1 MSEDANANRTYRT
14 LLAIFFA
21 MVAVI
26 CLEGYHFYSEQR
38 DAAQRDVTNEL
49 QAIADLKAEQIVAW
63 RRERLADATALT
75 ADRAF
80 LASIDSAIAGRSSPA
95 KKQETLLEL
104 TNFCQIYQYANAVVL
119 DSNGKVILQYGK
131 LYGGADHFR
140 KILAEFGTHEG
151 AVLRDLQAE
160 GGGGFHLG
168 LNIPLRLP
176 GDKKLFGV
184 LSFAIDPESY
194 LFPMV
199 DRWPGPMRDGETLLV
214 RRDGEEALYLNK
226 QDPKSKAGTRMRLT
240 LSKRD
245 AVAVKALNGES
256 GLIRGIDR
264 QGRPVV
270 AAARALPDS
279 QWLVFAQ
286 LPLEAIDKPIRDRA
300 LPVSFAVVALI
311 LASGMAAAYL
321 WRVQERRYDE
331 VRHSAEL
338 EKQALSSHY
347 NFLSRSA
354 SDAILLV
361 NEQGQIVESNDRALE
376 MYGFSRQELLSMNAG
391 AFQSTDGQHGAP
403 EYWRQAEEQPEALIE
418 AVHSRKDGSTFPAE
432 VSALQ
437 IEVEGVTYHQAI
449 IRDITQR
456 NRAKRQLENANRLY
470 AVLSQCNQAI
480 LRAATQQELFNGV
493 CEAAVLE
500 GGFPLAMICG
510 LDPESQDVHPIA
522 TSGTAYAYTSGIR
535 ISARLDESG
544 QGLIG
549 TAFRGGLTTVSDD
562 IENDVRMSS
571 WRERASKW
579 GLQAS
584 VCVPIRR
591 GGGVEFAF
599 ALYSLERSFFNPPEI
614 RLVEE
619 VGAKISYALGRLD
632 EESARKAAEEALL
645 QSEMRYRH
653 LVESAPLGMYVHKNG
668 VVSYINEEGLRMLG
682 AASMNAVVGK
692 EVLTFIHP
700 DDRGLVGE
708 RIRKL
713 KLGEPAPLTEERLIR
728 ADGSILYVEVSAV
741 PIQYEREDAVFVFV
755 VDATQRKKA
764 EAERARMEEQF
775 LQAQKMESVG
785 RLAGGV
791 AHDFNNNLTVING
804 YCDLLLSSLPAGD
817 PIRAQISL
825 VRKAGDQAAKLT
837 RQLLTFS
844 HKQVFS
850 QKHVDLNELVAE
862 AKSLFSR
869 LIGERIRIQTQLDP
883 ALPSVLADPAQI
895 DQVLMNL
902 AVNARDAMPDGGDL
916 VIATASV
923 HLQEE
928 QAARVVGARPG
939 HFVALTIS
947 DTGVGMDAETRRHI
961 FEPFFTTKPRGSGT
975 GLGLATVYG
984 IVQQSGG
991 WVEVESAPG
1000 QGTTFRILLPAV
1012 AGTAA
1017 RDIEVSSK
1025 AAPGHET
1032 VLLVED
1038 QADVRLLTSTI
1049 LESLGYT
1056 VLEADS
1062 GAKAL
1067 QISGEFQGRIDL
1079 LLTDVIMPGMTG
1091 RGLAKRLRSLLPSI
1105 KVLLV
1110 SGYAEDDGL
1119 ESRGGESEFDLLPKP
1134 FTPSAL
1140 AAKVREIL
1148 QR

>member
-1 MSEDANANRTYRT
+1 MSEKANADRTYRT

-21 MVAVI
+21 MVIII
-26 CLEGYHFYSEQR
+26 CLEGYHFYSAQR
-38 DAAQRDVTNEL
+38 DAAQQDVTNEL
-49 QAIADLKAEQIVAW
+49 EAIADLKAEQILAW

-80 LASIDSAIAGRSSPA
+80 LDSIHSSIAGRSTPA
-95 KKQETLLEL
+95 EEQETLMEL
-104 TNFCQIYQYANAVVL
+104 TNFCQVYQYANAVVL
-119 DSNGKVILQYGK
+119 DSNGEVILQYGQ
-131 LYGGADHFR
+131 LYGGGEHFR
-140 KILAEFGTHEG
+140 KILAEFATHKG
-151 AVLRDLQAE
+151 AILRDLNSE
-160 GGGGFHLG
+160 SGGGFHLG
-168 LNIPLRLP
+168 LNIPLQRP
-176 GDKKLFGV
+176 GDTKLFGM
-184 LSFAIDPESY
+184 LSFAIDPEKY
-194 LFPMV
+194 LFPML

-226 QDPKSKAGTRMRLT
+226 RDPKSNAGKRLRLT

-245 AVAVKALNGES
+245 AIAVKALNGES
-256 GLIRGIDR
+256 GLVRGIDR
-264 QGRPVV
+264 HGRPVV
-270 AAARALPDS
+270 AAVRPLPDS

-300 LPVSFAVVALI
+300 LPVSFAVVSLI

-338 EKQALSSHY
+338 EKEALFTHY

-376 MYGFSRQELLSMNAG
+376 MYGVSRQELLSMNAG
-391 AFQSTDGQHGAP
+391 EFLATDGERGVL

-418 AVHSRKDGSTFPAE
+418 TVHSRKDGSTFPAE

-456 NRAKRQLENANRLY
+456 NRAKRQLQNANRLY

-480 LRAATQQELFNGV
+480 LRAATEQELFSGV

-500 GGFPLAMICG
+500 GGFPLALICR
-510 LDPESQDVHPIA
+510 LDLGSQDVYPLA
-522 TSGTAYAYTSGIR
+522 ASGIAR
-535 ISARLDESG
+535 AYSNGIQLSARLDTFG
-544 QGLIG
+544 QGIVG
-549 TAFRGGLTTVSDD
+549 TAIRGGVTAVSHD
-562 IENDVRMSS
+562 IEHDARMSP

-579 GLQAS
+579 GLRS
-584 VCVPIRR
+584 VICVPVQR
-591 GGGVEFAF
+591 GGRIEFAF
-599 ALYSLERSFFNPPEI
+599 ALYSLETSFFNPPEI

-619 VGAKISYALGRLD
+619 IVAKVSYALGRLD

-668 VVSYINEEGLRMLG
+668 VVSYMNSEGLHMLG
-682 AASMNAVVGK
+682 ATSMNDVLGT
-692 EVLTFIHP
+692 EVLKFIHP
-700 DDRGLVGE
+700 DDRGVVVE
-708 RIRKL
+708 QMRKL
-713 KLGEPAPLTEERLIR
+713 RLGEPAPLTEERFVR
-728 ADGSILYVEVSAV
+728 ADGSILHVEVSAV
-741 PIQYEREDAVFVFV
+741 PIRFEGEDAIFVFV
-755 VDATQRKKA
+755 VDATQRKRA
-764 EAERARMEEQF
+764 EEERAKMEEQL
-775 LQAQKMESVG
+775 LQSQKMESVG

-804 YCDLLLSSLPAGD
+804 YCDLLLSSLAAGD
-817 PIRAQISL
+817 PIRAQICL
-825 VRKAGDQAAKLT
+825 IRKAGEQAAKLT

-850 QKHVDLNELVAE
+850 QKHVDLNELVSE

-869 LIGERIRIQTQLDP
+869 LIGEHIRIHTRLDA
-883 ALPSVLADPAQI
+883 ALPSVLADPTQI
-895 DQVLMNL
+895 NQVLMNL
-902 AVNARDAMPDGGDL
+902 AINARDAMPDGGEL
-916 VIATASV
+916 LIATDSV
-923 HLQEE
+923 YLLEQ
-928 QAARVVGARPG
+928 QAARVGGARAG
-939 HFVALTIS
+939 HFVALTMS
-947 DTGVGMDAETRRHI
+947 DTGVGMDAEIKRHI

-1000 QGTTFRILLPAV
+1000 QGTTFRIMLPAV
-1012 AGTAA
+1012 AGAA
-1017 RDIEVSSK
+1017 TRDIETSSN
-1025 AAPGHET
+1025 ATRGHET

-1038 QADVRLLTSTI
+1038 QSDVRLLTSTI
-1049 LESLGYT
+1049 LESLGYS

-1067 QISGEFQGRIDL
+1067 EISEQFQGRIDL
-1079 LLTDVIMPGMTG
+1079 LLTDVIMPGLTG
-1091 RGLAKRLRSLLPSI
+1091 PELAKRLRGLRPSI
-1105 KVLLV
+1105 EVLLV
-1110 SGYAEDDGL
+1110 SGYAEDDRL
-1119 ESRGGESEFDLLPKP
+1119 ERSESESEFDLLPKP

>member
-1 MSEDANANRTYRT
+1 LSEDATGNRTYRS
-14 LLAIFFA
+14 LLAIFF
-21 MVAVI
+21 VLVVII
-26 CLEGYHFYSEQR
+26 CLGGYRFYS
-38 DAAQRDVTNEL
+38 AQRGAAEQEVTNEL
-49 QAIADLKAEQIVAW
+49 QAIVDLKAEQIIAW
-63 RRERLADATALT
+63 RRERLADAQVIT

-80 LASIDSAIAGRSSPA
+80 LVSIHAVVIGHAPTGKREEVLSRLANLCDA
-95 KKQETLLEL
+95 
-104 TNFCQIYQYANAVVL
+104 YQYANAVLL
-119 DSNGKVILQYGK
+119 DLNGKEILHHGQ
-131 LYGGADHFR
+131 LYGGAAHFS
-140 KILAEFGTHEG
+140 KILAELATHPG
-151 AVLRDLQAE
+151 AVLRDLNTAD
-160 GGGGFHLG
+160 GGGLHLG

-176 GDKKLFGV
+176 GDKKLFGL
-184 LSFAIDPESY
+184 LSFAVDPERY

-199 DRWPGPMRDGETLLV
+199 DRWPGPVRDGETLLV

-226 QDPKSKAGTRMRLT
+226 QDPNSKTSTRMRLS

-256 GLIRGIDR
+256 GLIRGRDR

-270 AAARALPDS
+270 AAARALPGS

-300 LPVSFAVVALI
+300 MPVSLAVVSLI
-311 LASGMAAAYL
+311 LAAGMAAAYL

-331 VRHSAEL
+331 ARQSAEL
-338 EKQALSSHY
+338 EKQALFTHY

-354 SDAILLV
+354 SDAIFLV
-361 NEQGQIVESNDRALE
+361 NEQGRIVEANDRAVE
-376 MYGFSRQELLSMNAG
+376 MYGFSREELLSMNA
-391 AFQSTDGQHGAP
+391 AALQASDSQHGAP
-403 EYWRQAEEQPEALIE
+403 EFWRRAEEQPEALIE
-418 AVHSRKDGSTFPAE
+418 AVHTRKDGSTFPAE

-437 IEVEGVTYHQAI
+437 IDVEGVTYHQAI

-480 LRAATQQELFNGV
+480 LRAATEQELFDGV
-493 CEAAVLE
+493 CEAAVQE
-500 GGFPLAMICG
+500 GGFPLAIVTRV
-510 LDPESQDVHPIA
+510 DQESQDVHPIA
-522 TSGTAYAYTSGIR
+522 AAGPAQAYLRGIQL
-535 ISARLDESG
+535 SARLDASG
-544 QGLIG
+544 LG
-549 TAFRGGLTTVSDD
+549 TVGTSIRDGATAVSHD
-562 IENDVRMSS
+562 IEHDPRMSA
-571 WRERASKW
+571 WRERAARS
-579 GLQAS
+579 GLQSGIS
-584 VCVPIRR
+584 VPVQR
-591 GGGVEFAF
+591 GGRIEFAF
-599 ALYSLERSFFNPPEI
+599 GLYAFETSFFNPPEI

-619 VGAKISYALGRLD
+619 IVANVSYALGRLD

-645 QSEMRYRH
+645 QSEVRYRH

-668 VVSYINEEGLRMLG
+668 VVSYMNSEGLRMLG
-682 AASMNAVVGK
+682 ASSMSEVVGT
-692 EVLTFIHP
+692 EVLRFIHP
-700 DDRGLVGE
+700 DDRAVVDE

-713 KLGEPAPLTEERLIR
+713 KLGEPAPLLEERFVRL
-728 ADGSILYVEVSAV
+728 DGSILYVEVSAV
-741 PIQYEREDAVFVFV
+741 PIQFEGEDAIFVFV

-764 EAERARMEEQF
+764 EEERARMEEQF

-804 YCDLLLSSLPAGD
+804 YCDLLLSSLDAGD

-850 QKHVDLNELVAE
+850 QKHVDLNELVVE

-869 LIGERIRIQTQLDP
+869 LIGERIRIQTRLDP
-883 ALPSVLADPAQI
+883 ALPSVLADPTQI
-895 DQVLMNL
+895 HQVLMNL
-902 AVNARDAMPDGGDL
+902 AINARDAMPDGGDL
-916 VIATASV
+916 VIATDSV
-923 HLQEE
+923 HLAEE
-928 QAARVVGARPG
+928 QTARVVGARAG
-939 HFVALTIS
+939 HFVALTVS

-1017 RDIEVSSK
+1017 PDAEVSSK
-1025 AAPGHET
+1025 VTPGHET

-1049 LESLGYT
+1049 LESLGYA

-1067 QISGEFQGRIDL
+1067 EISGQFQGRIDL

-1091 RGLAKRLRSLLPSI
+1091 RGLAKRLRKLRPSI

-1119 ESRGGESEFDLLPKP
+1119 EGRGGESELDLLPKP

-1148 QR
+1148 RR

>member
-1 MSEDANANRTYRT
+1 LSEEATGNRTYRS
-14 LLAIFFA
+14 LLAIFF
-21 MVAVI
+21 VLVVII
-26 CLEGYHFYSEQR
+26 CLEGYHFYSAQR
-38 DAAQRDVTNEL
+38 DAAQQEVTSEL

-63 RRERLADATALT
+63 RRERLADARVIT
-75 ADRAF
+75 ADHAW
-80 LASIDSAIAGRSSPA
+80 LVSMHSVVTGRSPSGTR
-95 KKQETLLEL
+95 EDLLSKL
-104 TNFCQIYQYANAVVL
+104 ANFCEAYQYANAVLL
-119 DSNGKVILQYGK
+119 DLNGEEILHYGQ
-131 LYGGADHFR
+131 LYGGGAHFK
-140 KILAEFGTHEG
+140 KILAELATHEG
-151 AVLRDLQAE
+151 AVLRDLNAD
-160 GGGGFHLG
+160 GRGLHLG

-176 GDKKLFGV
+176 GDNKLFGI

-199 DRWPGPMRDGETLLV
+199 DRWPGSAPDGETLLV
-214 RRDGEEALYLNK
+214 RRDGAEALYLNK
-226 QDPKSKAGTRMRLT
+226 QDPNSKTSTRMRLS

-245 AVAVKALNGES
+245 AVAVKALNGQS
-256 GLIRGIDR
+256 GLIRGSDR

-279 QWLVFAQ
+279 QWLVVAQ

-300 LPVSFAVVALI
+300 LPVSLAVVSLI
-311 LASGMAAAYL
+311 LAAGMTAAYL
-321 WRVQERRYDE
+321 WRLQERRYDE
-331 VRHSAEL
+331 ARHRSEL
-338 EKQALSSHY
+338 EKQALFSHY

-354 SDAILLV
+354 SDAILLL
-361 NEQGQIVESNDRALE
+361 NGQRRIVEANDRAVE
-376 MYGFSRQELLSMNAG
+376 MYGFSRQELLGMNAG
-391 AFQSTDGQHGAP
+391 ALQANDGQHGAP
-403 EYWRQAEEQPEALIE
+403 EYWRQAEEQSEALIE
-418 AVHSRKDGSTFPAE
+418 TVHSRKDGSTFPAE
-432 VSALQ
+432 ISALQ

-510 LDPESQDVHPIA
+510 LDPESQDVRPIA
-522 TSGTAYAYTSGIR
+522 ASGTAHAYTSGIR

-549 TAFRGGLTTVSDD
+549 TALRGGLTAVSDD

-599 ALYSLERSFFNPPEI
+599 ALYSLEKSFFNPPEI